1 MTINNLLQHFDLFL
15 LVSLRVLAFVAASP
29 LTSMSVWP
37 SWAKIALA
45 FGVSYVVVPMVS
57 VSVPNIFRSPGAFVV
72 DGTIEV
78 IIGLLLGFI
87 ATLIFS
93 AIAIAGQ
100 IADIQIGFGL
110 SQVLSPG
117 QTAPMGIFANF
128 YNLLFTLYFIGMGGL
143 DGLMLSVLHSFQV
156 IPVSSLHLPS
166 QWPGMLLQ
174 LMAMVMA
181 LGVELSAPLL
191 AALFLSDITFAFLS
205 RAVPQMNVFVV
216 GLPVKV
222 FAGLTIFALMMPG
235 VIYVFH
241 RLFMFLFQQMQ
252 SMLQAIGG

>member
-1 MTINNLLQHFDLFL
+1 
-15 LVSLRVLAFVAASP
+15 
-29 LTSMSVWP
+29 MSVWP

-45 FGVSYVVVPMVS
+45 FGVSYVVVPMIS
-57 VSVPNIFRSPGAFVV
+57 APVPDIFRSPGEFVV
-72 DGTIEV
+72 DATIEAV
-78 IIGLLLGFI
+78 IGLLLGFI
-87 ATLIFS
+87 ASLIFS

-117 QTAPMGIFANF
+117 QTVPMGIFGNF
-128 YNLLFTLYFIGMGGL
+128 YNMLFSLYFIGMGGL

-156 IPVSSLHLPS
+156 IPVWTLHFPAHWPS
-166 QWPGMLLQ
+166 ILLK
-174 LMAMVMA
+174 LTGMVMG
-181 LGVELSAPLL
+181 LGVELAAPLL
-191 AALFLSDITFAFLS
+191 VALFLSDITFAFLS

-222 FAGLTIFALMMPG
+222 FVGLSVFAMMMPG
-235 VIYVFH
+235 VIYVFN

-252 SMLQAIGG
+252 SMLQVIGG